1 MVHGKNRIPYR
12 IDRKFTG
19 LAGPGDDAPIS
30 LGLPFESEDCPSGE
44 SRFRWPSTQIMMS
57 GVTKGV
63 LLAAVVAACIVLPEG
78 VDAREP
84 CDGFSALS
92 TFPVDDAPVKLVYL
106 LAHQAGAPGSHAKA
120 HVAGGTI
127 VFEQP
132 FDGIYRWP
140 QAFDGL
146 IYDGDRDGIDDGLT
160 EDLRYDGHVDV
171 VGVVVTRPS
180 VIVLTAC
187 FPVSVGHI
195 HGPYVVEHF
204 GRLSTP
210 ILLPATGPVVNMS
223 LMLLSAL
230 VLMISGAALLRKP
243 W

>member
-1 MVHGKNRIPYR
+1 
-12 IDRKFTG
+12 
-19 LAGPGDDAPIS
+19 
-30 LGLPFESEDCPSGE
+30 
-44 SRFRWPSTQIMMS
+44 MMS
-57 GVTKGV
+57 GVMKGV
-63 LLAAVVAACIVLPEG
+63 LPAVVVAACIVLPQG

-84 CDGFSALS
+84 CDGFSAFS

-106 LAHQAGAPGSHAKA
+106 LAHQAETPGSHANA

-146 IYDGDRDGIDDGLT
+146 VYDGNSDGIDDDLT
-160 EDLRYDGHVDV
+160 EDWRYDGHVDV

-187 FPVSVGHI
+187 FPGSDGHL

-204 GRLSTP
+204 GRLSRP
-210 ILLPATGPVVNMS
+210 MLLPSTGPVVNIS
-223 LMLLSAL
+223 LVLLSAL
-230 VLMISGAALLRKP
+230 TLTISGAALLRTS
-243 W
+243 